1 MQRSRFVSWKG
12 EMTPRRVH
20 CIFNTPCRI
29 CCKARTLFR
38 VESRDALDESNGA
51 DGDQVLLIGG
61 LRVVFLH
68 NVRHEAKIALDEHI
82 ARLQIALCGALE
94 ILPLLPRR
102 QRLRKGTA
110 VRQAQGIQHAA
121 DDEPY
126 GQHKKPPPATVFPS
140 SKSIYRLKNTK
151 DTKNLSRRPGRGFC
165 G

>member
-1 MQRSRFVSWKG
+1 
-12 EMTPRRVH
+12 MTPRRVH

-29 CCKARTLFR
+29 CCKARALFR

-61 LRVVFLH
+61 LRVVFFH
-68 NVRHEAKIALDEHI
+68 DVRYEAEIPLDEHI

-140 SKSIYRLKNTK
+140 CKSIYRPK

>member
-1 MQRSRFVSWKG
+1 
-12 EMTPRRVH
+12 MTPRRVH

-29 CCKARTLFR
+29 CCKARALFR

-68 NVRHEAKIALDEHI
+68 NMRHEAKIALDEHI

-140 SKSIYRLKNTK
+140 GKSIFL
-151 DTKNLSRRPGRGFC
+151 LGSIPIGIS
-165 G
+165 